1 MKHNLIGIKTQN
13 LKRGE
18 KMDKEK
24 KTKLFLTMII
34 TIIALL
40 LVGII
45 YQFVCIKKMQREIN
59 SLKSTTQIVATY
71 EGNTSNLY

>member
-1 MKHNLIGIKTQN
+1 
-13 LKRGE
+13 
-18 KMDKEK
+18 MDKEK

-40 LVGII
+40 IVGII

-59 SLKSTTQIVATY
+59 SLKSTTQIVAIHEEAIPT
-71 EGNTSNLY
+71 LY

>member
-1 MKHNLIGIKTQN
+1 
-13 LKRGE
+13 
-18 KMDKEK
+18 MDKEK